1 MPQSTAL
8 KSENGEIIKN
18 HSQIV
23 IFASGRGSNANEI
36 IHRTLLHEGLPG
48 RIENSRVS
56 AVISDNP
63 EAPVLKIANNYGIG
77 IQALAYKRPK
87 NIGPF
92 QLGKHN
98 QVRREYSKF
107 LAEQALQ
114 FSPDIIVFAGFL
126 FVVSEEFLDAFYNR
140 EDRKVVP
147 VINLHPALLH
157 PFGDN
162 SVEVNGVSIP
172 VLKGNDAIKQAYY
185 QQLPFTGVTVHLVLP
200 RIGFDVGPKLGQEV
214 IAIDPRW
221 SLEELEERVHTV
233 EHELLPAIINRFA
246 TGDLVAK
253 DILDEFYGPY

>member
-56 AVISDNP
+56 AVISDNT
-63 EAPVLKIANNYGIG
+63 EAPILKIANNYGIG

-147 VINLHPALLH
+147 VI
-157 PFGDN
+157 
-162 SVEVNGVSIP
+162 
-172 VLKGNDAIKQAYY
+172 KGTDAIKQAYY

-214 IAIDPRW
+214 IAIDPSW

-233 EHELLPAIINRFA
+233 EHELLPAVINRFA
-246 TGDLVAK
+246 AGDLVAK
-253 DILDEFYGPY
+253 DILDGFYGPY